1 MKPTVRRAGTALAAG
16 ALVASALVAVTPT
29 AASADPGFCGV
40 RVNTQGYPGG
50 FLYTGRNKCSSSHKF
65 RAVVL
70 GHGLQCETLAP
81 SGGVYTWWS
90 VSYDPNWYLQ
100 AC

>member
-1 MKPTVRRAGTALAAG
+1 MKRTVRRACTALAAG
-16 ALVASALVAVTPT
+16 ALVTSALVVVAPA

-70 GHGLQCETLAP
+70 GHKLQCETLAG

-90 VSYDPNWYLQ
+90 TSYDANWYLQ
-100 AC
+100 SC